1 MLYYELI
8 VIYGKISPTMN
19 GYIER
24 TGMNRYE
31 KMPERYETEQKK
43 HYYYLWGFMGIHV
56 IYWQ

>member
-1 MLYYELI
+1 
-8 VIYGKISPTMN
+8 MN

-24 TGMNRYE
+24 TGMNGYE

-43 HYYYLWGFMGIHV
+43 HDLWGFMGIHV